1 MKILYKSALLTYH
14 ARNAL
19 LKAEDRLDA
28 YLLSVARQQ
37 NWIRKGGRGNCP
49 AVESLGCVEAWFKVA
64 AHIRQ
69 GAREQQQAT
78 YPSLM
83 QFSSYY
89 YPKRPGALS
98 LKDLPSPPTFR
109 SWLLSLDFLRAIF
122 CNICIFETIWLL
134 TNPKAD
140 FTSQDSHY
148 TLFWLSKTWVK

>member
-19 LKAEDRLDA
+19 LKAENRLDA

-83 QFSSYY
+83 QFSLLLLPEKTGSFVLERFTFS
-89 YPKRPGALS
+89 PNFSLLAPLS
-98 LKDLPSPPTFR
+98 TSFVQFSAT
-109 SWLLSLDFLRAIF
+109 SAFLRQF
-122 CNICIFETIWLL
+122 GCWLTQKL
-134 TNPKAD
+134 TLQAKTLIIHFFGSPK
-140 FTSQDSHY
+140 
-148 TLFWLSKTWVK
+148 LE